1 MSIVSQLFS
10 ASAGQLQES
19 QIIGI
24 DQNEENLPL
33 KLASQIASQIEVFVK
48 DEKGNLYR
56 VDLHDATKF
65 DIYMIEHGED
75 GDSAWLLSRREYR
88 HSKLLKTDYKLST
101 NHITE
106 EFENLCKSCENNK
119 EKILETLIDKNSY
132 MPTELGA
139 KMIRTIDINEE
150 CVNKLY
156 QAFSF
161 LSNNVSWLD
170 FGRMFNIGSVDGDA
184 NTIVVATVK
193 SSIEGKIVESND
205 WPYGERIGV
214 FKLKKHPGGFLEK
227 FLDSV
232 FADCRIGYRFAND
245 SWTKIELLK
254 FMSFWV
260 FIAEKNGLK
269 YIA

>member
-1 MSIVSQLFS
+1 MGFFSQI
-10 ASAGQLQES
+10 GGVIQLQELLT
-19 QIIGI
+19 GI
-24 DQNEENLPL
+24 DQNEENLPK
-33 KLASQIASQIEVFVK
+33 KLASQIEVFVK

-56 VDLHDATKF
+56 VDLCDATEF
-65 DIYMIEHGED
+65 NIYEIDHGED
-75 GDSAWLLSRREYR
+75 GDSAWLVNSRENR

-193 SSIEGKIVESND
+193 SSIEGKIVASNN
-205 WPYGERIGV
+205 WPYRKHIGE
-214 FKLKKHPGGFLEK
+214 FKLNKHPSGFLEK

-232 FADCRIGYRFAND
+232 FANCRIGLRYGND

>member
-1 MSIVSQLFS
+1 MGFFSQIVS

-75 GDSAWLLSRREYR
+75 GDSACLASRREYR

>member
-1 MSIVSQLFS
+1 MGFFSQIGRVSQL
-10 ASAGQLQES
+10 QELLT
-19 QIIGI
+19 GI
-24 DQNEENLPL
+24 DQDEENLPK
-33 KLASQIASQIEVFVK
+33 KLASQIEVFVK

-56 VDLHDATKF
+56 VDLCDATEF
-65 DIYMIEHGED
+65 NIYKIDHGED
-75 GDSAWLLSRREYR
+75 GDSAWLVNSRENR

-193 SSIEGKIVESND
+193 SSIEGKIVASNN
-205 WPYGERIGV
+205 WPYGKRIGE
-214 FKLKKHPGGFLEK
+214 FKLNKHPDGFLKK

-232 FADCRIGYRFAND
+232 FADCRIGLQYGND

-260 FIAEKNGLK
+260 FIAEKYGLK

>member
-1 MSIVSQLFS
+1 M
-10 ASAGQLQES
+10 
-19 QIIGI
+19 
-24 DQNEENLPL
+24 
-33 KLASQIASQIEVFVK
+33 
-48 DEKGNLYR
+48 
-56 VDLHDATKF
+56 
-65 DIYMIEHGED
+65 
-75 GDSAWLLSRREYR
+75 
-88 HSKLLKTDYKLST
+88 ST

-193 SSIEGKIVESND
+193 SSIEGKIVASNN
-205 WPYGERIGV
+205 WPYGKRIGE
-214 FKLKKHPGGFLEK
+214 FKLNKHPDGFLKK

-232 FADCRIGYRFAND
+232 FADCRIGLQYGND